1 MAEGAT
7 IIIRRKLMKVCEKPK
22 TVKKNYCPPALIFL
36 GSIHD
41 LTQGTTGSPP
51 ENGPTTGHPGSRP

>member
-1 MAEGAT
+1 
-7 IIIRRKLMKVCEKPK
+7 MKVCEKPK